1 MANLWRP
8 VLPLTHDLAGL
19 PDRPFHKA
27 RLILF
32 PAQPAGKGSVSLAA
46 AGGTGNPAPETGGIP
61 GGTGGTIPVR
71 FGTARVICSAKAHG
85 FVMLFRI
92 ALAQK
97 TEFGPVFYPQS
108 EKFSG
113 FCAYL
118 FIPVL
123 ENLIFVCAYRFHF
136 SDL

>member
-1 MANLWRP
+1 
-8 VLPLTHDLAGL
+8 HDLAGL
-19 PDRPFHKA
+19 PDRPFHEA

-32 PAQPAGKGSVSLAA
+32 PAQPAGKGSVSLPA

-61 GGTGGTIPVR
+61 GGAGGTLSVR

-85 FVMLFRI
+85 FVMLFWI
-92 ALAQK
+92 ALTQK
-97 TEFGPVFYPQS
+97 VELGTAFYPQS

-118 FIPVL
+118 FIPIL
-123 ENLIFVCAYRFHF
+123 KNLIFVCAY
-136 SDL
+136 

>member
-8 VLPLTHDLAGL
+8 VPPLAHDLAGL

-32 PAQPAGKGSVSLAA
+32 PAQSAGKGSVSPPA
-46 AGGTGNPAPETGGIP
+46 AGGTGNPAPEAGRIP
-61 GGTGGTIPVR
+61 GGTGGTLPIR
-71 FGTARVICSAKAHG
+71 FGTARIICSANAHG

-97 TEFGPVFYPQS
+97 TEFLPVFYPPIRKIQRI
-108 EKFSG
+108 
-113 FCAYL
+113 L
-118 FIPVL
+118 RIPFYTNFKEFDFRL
-123 ENLIFVCAYRFHF
+123 RIPISFL
-136 SDL
+136 